1 MIRMSLVLWIL
12 AISFAAAGLYNI
24 KDRVQDLEAELE
36 LTEAQIIADREAV
49 HVLRAEWS
57 YLNKP
62 GRLAELSERYL
73 DLQPLDQSHLA
84 SFEAV
89 PEAPSFEAETL
100 EASAE
105 VPSNTQDFDFD
116 SMLQL
121 VESVNSEPPSPSG
134 AIIEANSSD
143 SHTRPRVLVNPVTG
157 NPLPLPGG
165 SLVLTGA
172 GQ

>member
-1 MIRMSLVLWIL
+1 MIRLSLFIWLV
-12 AISFAAAGLYNI
+12 AVAAAAIGLYHI
-24 KDRVQDLEAELE
+24 KDRVQDLEAKLAE
-36 LTEAQIIADREAV
+36 TERQIIADREAV
-49 HVLRAEWS
+49 HVLRAEWA

-73 DLQPLDQSHLA
+73 DLAPLDQSHLA
-84 SFEAV
+84 SFDAM
-89 PEAPSFEAETL
+89 PDAPDLEAETQQAVAQG
-100 EASAE
+100 E
-105 VPSNTQDFDFD
+105 TDDYDFD
-116 SMLQL
+116 SMIQL
-121 VESVNSEPPSPSG
+121 IGSTNSEPPAPTG
-134 AIIEANSSD
+134 AEPTAPASD